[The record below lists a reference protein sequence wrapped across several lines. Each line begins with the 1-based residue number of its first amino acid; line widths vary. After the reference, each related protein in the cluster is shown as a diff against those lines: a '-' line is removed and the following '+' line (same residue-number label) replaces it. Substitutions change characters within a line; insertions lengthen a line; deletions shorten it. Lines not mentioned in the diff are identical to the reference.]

1 MAARV
6 LAMLVLAA
14 AGVARADST
23 LAPPAPSPAPPPAP
37 PVVLSPP
44 PKADDTAAPARVD
57 PALLDRA
64 YKRAKYTRNI
74 GVGLAAPGI
83 ALSILGGML
92 IGFGSTSP
100 NLFDQI
106 DKIIAGVITC
116 GAGLVIGIPGV
127 YFWSTGQDDMDS
139 VVWRRRQLLTSSPP

>member
-1 MAARV
+1 MRPLVALTLVVAA
-6 LAMLVLAA
+6 
-14 AGVARADST
+14 VAHADPK
-23 LAPPAPSPAPPPAP
+23 PPK
-37 PVVLSPP
+37 LLLPP
-44 PKADDTAAPARVD
+44 PKADDSLAPARVD
-57 PALLDRA
+57 AALLDRS
-64 YKRAKYTRNI
+64 YKRAQNTRTI
-74 GVGLAAPGI
+74 GISLAAPGV
-83 ALSILGGML
+83 ALSVLGGVL

-100 NLFDQI
+100 NLFDQV

>member
-1 MAARV
+1 
-6 LAMLVLAA
+6 MLL
-14 AGVARADST
+14 
-23 LAPPAPSPAPPPAP
+23 
-37 PVVLSPP
+37 PP

-57 PALLDRA
+57 PVQLDRA

-83 ALSILGGML
+83 ALSIVGGVL

-106 DKIIAGVITC
+106 DKIIAGVIT
-116 GAGLVIGIPGV
+116 GGVGLVVGIPGI

-139 VVWRRRQLLTSSPP
+139 VVWRRRQMLTSSPP

>member
-1 MAARV
+1 MRARV
-6 LAMLVLAA
+6 VAALVLAA
-14 AGVARADST
+14 AVARADANPST
-23 LAPPAPSPAPPPAP
+23 PTPAPTPPPAP
-37 PVVLSPP
+37 VPLSPP

-57 PALLDRA
+57 PVQLDRA

-74 GVGLAAPGI
+74 GLGLAAPGI
-83 ALSILGGML
+83 ALSIVGGVL

-106 DKIIAGVITC
+106 DKIIAGVIT
-116 GAGLVIGIPGV
+116 GGVGLVIGIPGI

-139 VVWRRRQLLTSSPP
+139 VVWRRRQLLTSSPR